1 MNRRAPGHANG
12 MSVKSKL
19 GRKAATSVVK
29 HTAHG
34 TVSRARREPI
44 RASRLIGLGAVLGAL
59 AGFLGGRAAG
69 QKAATPE
76 PYVTPTP
83 APPSPESVR
92 LQPDPGL
99 ASTPAAGSTHPDP
112 DAA

>member
-1 MNRRAPGHANG
+1 MNHAVSGHATE

-34 TVSRARREPI
+34 TVSKVRRDPI
-44 RASRLIGLGAVLGAL
+44 RASRLLGLGAVLGAL
-59 AGFLGGRAAG
+59 AGFLAGRSAG
-69 QKAATPE
+69 RKAAAPE
-76 PYVTPTP
+76 PYATPTP
-83 APPSPESVR
+83 PPPSPESAK

-99 ASTPAAGSTHPDP
+99 ATTPAAGSTHPDP